1 MQAAIRLALVG
12 LLSVSLAGPLR
23 AAHAQEPGP
32 AALTAPLPGATLS
45 GVVAIL
51 GTAAHPRFQRYEL
64 AFSYDPDPTDTW
76 FSIQEPV
83 TTPMPA
89 GLLGRWDTTGIAD
102 GLYVLRLRVYTSD
115 REYTE
120 TLVRGVRV
128 QNQAPTTL
136 PPTVPTATSPPAA
149 SSTPAA
155 QAQPTATAP
164 LIALPPA
171 PTARPT
177 AGAGVNLDR
186 GRSAGAGL
194 SAQALSVAFGAG
206 VQLAI
211 ILFALLGAYLAARAA
226 ALAILRRLRR

>member
-1 MQAAIRLALVG
+1 MQAALRLALAG
-12 LLSVSLAGPLR
+12 LLALAVSGPLR
-23 AAHAQEPGP
+23 QAHAQETGP
-32 AALTAPLPGATLS
+32 AILTAPLPGATLS

-64 AFSYDPDPTDTW
+64 AFGYDPDPTDTW

-89 GLLGRWDTTGIAD
+89 GLLGRWDTTAIAD

-115 REYTE
+115 REYIE

-128 QNQAPTTL
+128 QNQAPT
-136 PPTVPTATSPPAA
+136 PPPATIPPATSLPAA
-149 SSTPAA
+149 PGTPAV
-155 QAQPTATAP
+155 QVQPTATAP

-177 AGAGVNLDR
+177 AGAGGNLNQ

-206 VQLAI
+206 VQLTVV
-211 ILFALLGAYLAARAA
+211 LFALLGAYLAMRAA
-226 ALAILRRLRR
+226 AQAILRRLRR